1 MNGSYLHPSTERVRS
16 RAVHTH
22 GVARRMLVVLALA
35 VLILPL
41 LAASALAQ
49 EQVVTLGANLDQA
62 QRQEMLELFGVT
74 ADEVPVLEVTNQEER
89 DYLEGLVPDGQIGS
103 RAISSVY
110 VEILDEGDGID
121 VQTQNITFVTE
132 QTYANAL
139 VTAGVTNADVF
150 AAAPF
155 PVSGTA
161 ALTGV
166 FKAYEE
172 ATGEQIPEEAAQTAT
187 AELVETAET
196 GDEVGD
202 KEGVAELMKR
212 AKEEVIRRG
221 LDDPAAVREVVIN
234 ISNELNLDLTDGQI
248 DRLVQILIR
257 IEGLDINVDQLQ
269 NQLRDFG
276 ERIGI
281 SGEEADGLWEQITT
295 FFKDLWNSIFG

>member
-35 VLILPL
+35 VLMLPL

>member
-1 MNGSYLHPSTERVRS
+1 MNSSYTHPSTERVRT
-16 RAVHTH
+16 RVVHID
-22 GVARRMLVVLALA
+22 GVARRLLVVLALA

-62 QRQEMLELFGVT
+62 QRQEMLDLFGVT

-89 DYLEGLVPDGQIGS
+89 DYLEGLVPDAQIGS

-110 VEILDEGDGID
+110 VEILDAGDGID

-196 GDEVGD
+196 GEEVGD

-234 ISNELNLDLTDGQI
+234 ISNELNLDLTDAQI

-269 NQLRDFG
+269 DQLRNFG

>member
-1 MNGSYLHPSTERVRS
+1 MNHINSHPSTERFRP
-16 RAVHTH
+16 RMAHIN

-35 VLILPL
+35 VLMLPL

-74 ADEVPVLEVTNQEER
+74 ADEVPVLEVTNEEER
-89 DYLEGLVPDGQIGS
+89 DYLEGLVPDEQIGS

-196 GDEVGD
+196 GEEIGD

-234 ISNELNLDLTDGQI
+234 ISNELNLDLTDTQI

-257 IEGLDINVDQLQ
+257 IQGLDINVDQLQ
-269 NQLRDFG
+269 DQLRNFG

>member
-1 MNGSYLHPSTERVRS
+1 MNRTYSHPSTERIQS
-16 RAVHTH
+16 RVHID
-22 GVARRMLVVLALA
+22 GIARRMLLVLALA

-49 EQVVTLGANLDQA
+49 EVVTLGANLDQA

-89 DYLEGLVPDGQIGS
+89 EYLEGLVPDEQIGS

-172 ATGEQIPEEAAQTAT
+172 ATGEQISEEAAQTAT

-196 GDEVGD
+196 GDEIGD
-202 KEGVAELMKR
+202 KEGVAELMQR

-221 LDDPAAVREVVIN
+221 LDDPQAVREVVIN

-257 IEGLDINVDQLQ
+257 IEGLDIDVDQLE

-281 SGEEADGLWEQITT
+281 SGDEADGLWEQITT